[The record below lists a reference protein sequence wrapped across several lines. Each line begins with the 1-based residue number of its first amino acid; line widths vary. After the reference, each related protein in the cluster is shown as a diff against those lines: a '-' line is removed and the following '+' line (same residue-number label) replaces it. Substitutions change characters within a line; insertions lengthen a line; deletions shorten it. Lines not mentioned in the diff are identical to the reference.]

1 MPGERYPPDDPREWL
16 NRARS
21 NLVRA
26 KQRNAGVYLED
37 LCFDTQQATEKAIKA
52 LLIKRGIDFP
62 YNHDLASLL
71 TLLEQAGE
79 NVPDKVKEAEELT
92 KYAVLTRYP
101 GLAEPVTEAQY
112 LKAVALAER
121 IITWVKERLL

>member
-1 MPGERYPPDDPREWL
+1 MGL
-16 NRARS
+16 GNVGS
-21 NLVRA
+21 
-26 KQRNAGVYLED
+26 G
-37 LCFDTQQATEKAIKA
+37 
-52 LLIKRGIDFP
+52 
-62 YNHDLASLL
+62 L